1 MKVNVGDK
9 FGRWTVL
16 KVGVKNPQSKAKNP
30 PSVAYCKCECG
41 TERYIEYRALYE
53 NRSTS
58 CGCRKSEIVAKGNKT
73 RSSVKI
79 GNRYGY
85 LEVIEDLGFRLQSRG
100 KNESWYRCRC
110 NNCGNE
116 NFETNGN
123 NLQTGMTTSCGCI
136 NSRGEKLITHIL
148 QQNNINFATQYT
160 FDDLLSDK
168 GYPLRFDFAIFKDN
182 KLDFLIEFD
191 GRQHFEGPDAKWSQS
206 DSLETIQYRDN
217 LKNQYCKDHNI
228 KLKRIPYYKME
239 EITIENLL
247 DDKFTC
253 LFNTFEELI

>member
-16 KVGVKNPQSKAKNP
+16 QVGVKNPKSKAKNP
-30 PSVAYCKCECG
+30 PNMAYCRCECG
-41 TERYIEYRALYE
+41 NENYLEYRALYDG
-53 NRSTS
+53 RSIS
-58 CGCRKSEIVAKGNKT
+58 CGCLRSEKLVERNKNN
-73 RSSVKI
+73 SSVKV
-79 GNRYGY
+79 GNVYGY
-85 LEVIEDLGFRLQSRG
+85 LEVIEDLGFRIQTRG
-100 KNESWYRCRC
+100 FRESWYRCRC

-136 NSRGEKLITHIL
+136 NSRGEKLITQIL

-191 GRQHFEGPDAKWSQS
+191 GRQHYESVEYWGGEDYLKYLQQCDKIKNNYAKQ
-206 DSLETIQYRDN
+206 N
-217 LKNQYCKDHNI
+217 NI
-228 KLKRIPYYKME
+228 KMIRIPYYE
-239 EITIENLL
+239 LDNITINELL
-247 DDKFTC
+247 GDKYV
-253 LFNTFEELI
+253 I

>member
-16 KVGVKNPQSKAKNP
+16 QVGVKNPKSKAKNP
-30 PSVAYCKCECG
+30 PNMAYCRCECG
-41 TERYIEYRALYE
+41 NENYLEYRALYDG
-53 NRSTS
+53 RSIS
-58 CGCRKSEIVAKGNKT
+58 CGCLRSEKLVERNKNN
-73 RSSVKI
+73 SSVKV
-79 GNRYGY
+79 GNVYGY
-85 LEVIEDLGFRLQSRG
+85 LEVIEDLGFRTQTRG
-100 KNESWYRCRC
+100 FRESWYRCRC

-136 NSRGEKLITHIL
+136 NSRGEKLITQIL

-191 GRQHFEGPDAKWSQS
+191 GRQHFKGPDAKWSQS
-206 DSLETIQYRDN
+206 DNLETIQYRDN
-217 LKNQYCKDHNI
+217 LKNEYCKSHNI
-228 KLKRIPYYKME
+228 KLKRIPYYKIRD
-239 EITIENLL
+239 ITINNLL
-247 DDKFTC
+247 DDTFT
-253 LFNTFEELI
+253 IYI